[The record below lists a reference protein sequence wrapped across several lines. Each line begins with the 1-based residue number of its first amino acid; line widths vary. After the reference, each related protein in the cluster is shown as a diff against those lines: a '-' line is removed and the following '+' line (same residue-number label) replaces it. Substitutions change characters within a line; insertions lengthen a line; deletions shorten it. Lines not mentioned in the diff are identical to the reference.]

1 MAFVRF
7 QVGAQSWCPKERC
20 VNQAIELSHVATS
33 VNQLYDPS
41 NANINDTCLVVD
53 KLDVLN
59 VSLAFLT
66 ASAFER
72 GISPECSL
80 PGHWTRCS
88 NYPTNSAELAFLPR
102 AIRSTAGLCIDNVNH
117 SNGLNFIADL
127 HRRAREL
134 DVSSTVDELWVADDV
149 GEDDCYDFDCALIRY
164 TLNKVTYKKLELHIL
179 SASTVGRDIT
189 ATFDALSKGC
199 LALAHVA
206 LSYTLMV
213 NSVVNILERH
223 GAPHGM
229 KGIDFSNCVSASET
243 QQD

>member
-72 GISPECSL
+72 GISP
-80 PGHWTRCS
+80 
-88 NYPTNSAELAFLPR
+88 FLPR

-229 KGIDFSNCVSASET
+229 KGIDFSNCVR
-243 QQD
+243 DLLGM